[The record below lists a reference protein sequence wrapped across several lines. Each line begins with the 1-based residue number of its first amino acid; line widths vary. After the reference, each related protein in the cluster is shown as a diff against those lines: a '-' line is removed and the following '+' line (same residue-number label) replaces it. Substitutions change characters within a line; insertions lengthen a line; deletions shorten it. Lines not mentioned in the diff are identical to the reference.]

1 MLNKGF
7 ILPFFRVALATTAL
21 LILQS
26 CASLDQIEGTY
37 DPFEPVNRK
46 VYVFN
51 DFIDK
56 NIAKPVAQTYETY
69 IPNPVQLGVH
79 SFFGNIDDFSIAL
92 NDFLQLKGEQGIS
105 DSVRFTI
112 NSTIGLLGIF
122 DLATDMGFAKHNEDL
137 NQTLGYWGVPDGP
150 FIMLPLLGA
159 YNLRSATS
167 AYAYAYAQAQ
177 SKVFTPI
184 ASIKNSQ
191 IRNSLMVL
199 DFFDTRVHL
208 LLASDILDIAALDSY
223 SYMRESYTQ
232 RQRSLIDDGNPS
244 EDEFDELDELD

>member
-167 AYAYAYAQAQ
+167 AYAQ
-177 SKVFTPI
+177 SKLFTPI
-184 ASIKNSQ
+184 ALITNSQ
-191 IRNSLMVL
+191 IKDSLTVL

-208 LLASDILDIAALDSY
+208 LLASDILDIAALDPY

-232 RQRSLIDDGNPS
+232 RQQSLIDDGDPS
-244 EDEFDELDELD
+244 EDEFNELDLLD